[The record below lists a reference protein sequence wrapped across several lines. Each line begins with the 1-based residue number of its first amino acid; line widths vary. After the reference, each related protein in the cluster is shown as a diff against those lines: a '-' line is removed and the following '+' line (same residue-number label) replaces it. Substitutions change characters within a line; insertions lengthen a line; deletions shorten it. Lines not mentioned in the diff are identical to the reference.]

1 MPAAEIPDRVQG
13 AGVGVPAGAVHAGDF
28 VDLGRAAEGGV
39 EGRDEG
45 FQAGDVA
52 AADAEVG
59 FHNGPDDEED
69 PVEGEIRR
77 AEPGFGRLQPQ
88 DREGDHPGR
97 GGRISRRKK
106 AKGHGIW
113 MDGYAR

>member
-1 MPAAEIPDRVQG
+1 MPAAEILDRVHG
-13 AGVGVPAGAVHAGDF
+13 ARVGMAARAVHAGEF

-59 FHNGPDDEED
+59 FHYGPDDEED
-69 PVEGEIRR
+69 AVEGEIRR
-77 AEPGFGRLQPQ
+77 
-88 DREGDHPGR
+88 
-97 GGRISRRKK
+97 
-106 AKGHGIW
+106 
-113 MDGYAR
+113 